1 MSRQQDT
8 RIFSIGSLVL
18 TPKQDEFC
26 YYEDMTETELQQVLE
41 NVIYSNLFLRL
52 ENDIFERYLVRRNP
66 ESIQTIAQIL
76 ESAKRV
82 QKLAPQHSRTSPVIS
97 ASGSLVNVRD
107 KDSASIASVT
117 PSRHVTPSL
126 LTVRIPSGG
135 SKSVHLLLQF
145 HRLQLQLHF
154 LLNRRITYT
163 QRIEMVNIEIRELQK
178 KLKKIEQISIKKKIY
193 LRARIEE
200 NQISICEIFKNR
212 EEFEEN
218 VVQKGID
225 SITGKIPAEKFIRFI
240 EDSLKVVDIIT
251 EQIRLKM
258 TTIKCQI
265 RKVKLQL
272 RHREELGEALRVID
286 FEQLKIENQI
296 CVQKID
302 EKNQYLLGMKR
313 FAETFDFF
321 VNKLNH
327 EVEFIIGRYNITL
340 SKHKKKV
347 DGLMLIMNQVKNKI
361 VSKKQEIVKL
371 QSKQIATK
379 IEIDKE
385 EKQLKSITEL
395 INNFEIPN
403 IVDSIKL
410 RMKLQELQRI
420 HKRLS
425 REREIQRLTFK
436 SRK

>member
-8 RIFSIGSLVL
+8 RIFSIGSL

-135 SKSVHLLLQF
+135 SK
-145 HRLQLQLHF
+145 
-154 LLNRRITYT
+154 ITYT

-178 KLKKIEQISIKKKIY
+178 KLKKI
-193 LRARIEE
+193 
-200 NQISICEIFKNR
+200 NR

-240 EDSLKVVDIIT
+240 EDSLKVVDIIS

-313 FAETFDFF
+313 FA
-321 VNKLNH
+321 
-327 EVEFIIGRYNITL
+327 
-340 SKHKKKV
+340 
-347 DGLMLIMNQVKNKI
+347 
-361 VSKKQEIVKL
+361 
-371 QSKQIATK
+371 
-379 IEIDKE
+379 DKE

>member
-1 MSRQQDT
+1 MLQQQDSA
-8 RIFSIGSLVL
+8 FSIGSLVL

-26 YYEDMTETELQQVLE
+26 YYEDMTETELRQVLE

-52 ENDIFERYLVRRNP
+52 ENDIFERYLARRNP
-66 ESIQTIAQIL
+66 ESVQTIAQIL
-76 ESAKRV
+76 ETTKRV
-82 QKLAPQHSRTSPVIS
+82 QKIAPQHSRTSPVMS
-97 ASGSLVNVRD
+97 ASGSLVNVCD
-107 KDSASIASVT
+107 KDSASVSSVT

-126 LTVRIPSGG
+126 LTATVPSGG
-135 SKSVHLLLQF
+135 TK
-145 HRLQLQLHF
+145 
-154 LLNRRITYT
+154 ITYMD
-163 QRIEMVNIEIRELQK
+163 RIEMVHTEIRELQK
-178 KLKKIEQISIKKKIY
+178 KLEKTEQTSTKKKIY
-193 LRARIEE
+193 LRARMEE
-200 NQISICEIFKNR
+200 NQISIREIFKNR

-258 TTIKCQI
+258 ATIKCQI

-272 RHREELGEALRVID
+272 RHRKELGEALRVID
-286 FEQLKIENQI
+286 FEQLNIENQI

-302 EKNQYLLGMKR
+302 EKNQYLLEMKR
-313 FAETFDFF
+313 IAG
-321 VNKLNH
+321 KRQ
-327 EVEFIIGRYNITL
+327 VEFIIGRYNITL

-347 DGLMLIMNQVKNKI
+347 DGLMLIMNQVRNKI

-371 QSKQIATK
+371 QSEQIATK

-385 EKQLKSITEL
+385 EKQLKSIMEL
-395 INNFEIPN
+395 INNFEVPSVI
-403 IVDSIKL
+403 DSIKL
-410 RMKLQELQRI
+410 RIKLQELQKI

-425 REREIQRLTFK
+425 RRREIQRITLK